1 MNYLL
6 KSALLSAMILPAAYM
21 QAADPDITMRTNIYD
36 TAGPNNACT
45 ITLGGTPGKYIE
57 VDCGFGP
64 VEYQI
69 QSATFDQTTQTIKG
83 TNISCQ
89 VSKEGLIK
97 IYTDEDAV
105 IDYLDTEGC
114 GLEWI
119 DIVDPSS
126 LQIVN
131 FNHNSL
137 QKLDLSDYSALQM
150 AYLSDNP
157 YSESPLVIGKNH
169 PELALLEINSVYNL
183 DPEFDINTYPKLTVF
198 DAFAVPDI
206 KKLTPSGCPGLVRLS
221 IDCTN
226 VSELDLSNNPS
237 LAILNISETAIT
249 DIDLSKCTN
258 LQELYVVHQ
267 SGTYN
272 PDVKLKSLDVT
283 MLPKLY
289 YLFATGN
296 EIETLDVSKNPE
308 LNHLWVGYNRL
319 RTLDI
324 SNNKKL
330 VNLHLEKNYFDFV
343 TLPADRQDF
352 IEYEYLQ
359 NPFAVP
365 VELEVGKPLDVTKYI
380 DRPNTTTQ
388 GRLVRVTRENPFK
401 PEPVDESLYSFA
413 NGKLTVNQALT
424 DSVYLELAN
433 SDFTLV
439 AQPTS
444 KFKVKTAAEMGK
456 PDVKMTFQPGT
467 SQGAELA
474 MCIGID
480 GATAESPKTLY
491 VTQGDGKTST
501 YQVTTSAMPSEP
513 NVKLTAAGY
522 GQTSLA
528 VDVAEQITAVGI
540 DGVTMYA
547 CDITPMSAL
556 RELRL
561 TGTELYALDLGYNR
575 CLEKLVLNGN
585 HLTKIDLDGVSGD
598 FAKTNLSYI
607 DLAGNETA
615 ELVISRMDGVTYFD
629 LHNNKLTSQ
638 HFKDAERIEYLDV
651 SQNLLESLEI
661 GYLISLRELNAS
673 DNKLTSYAA
682 PETNVIEKADFS
694 RNCFTYANLPARNG
708 LSEDNFKYAPQA
720 KIVITSKA
728 PGIDLGTQAVTIDGA
743 PVEFAWFKT
752 DGTQLTAGTDY
763 TITEG
768 RTRFLDPTVG
778 AEIYCAMTC
787 ASLPAFS
794 GDNALMTTNVEAAE
808 MPQHVVAEFSTAD
821 AGTLEMSLAAD
832 AEATSIYFDW
842 NGDGTDLVQ
851 YVLGTSYR
859 IFTGEAKAGKNVKV
873 LSYNEQ
879 NGVTVFSISGVKLNS
894 FDGTNL
900 KQVHALTVADTG
912 LESITYPD
920 TDKIRELNISGNAF
934 TEFDA
939 TKFPEL
945 FSISL
950 TGNKLTTL
958 DLTPCDDVEVVA
970 AARNQLTDIKFKE
983 NNKVYFLDITGNKFE
998 SYDLQQHKMLNQ
1010 VGLAQNLLTTV
1021 DPSNLPDLR
1030 VIALDGNRFTF
1041 ATLPLPESHWS
1052 RYTYANQATIVP
1064 EIDGLTIDLSSQKQ
1078 VAETPTVYRWFIGM
1092 PTYNQDLGDFEGEEL
1107 VAGEEYTIENGV
1119 TTLNQ
1124 GYNKMI
1130 CLMTNS
1136 ELPNVVLTTDL
1147 LDLSALETIE
1157 AEGVDAEAAYFTLDG
1172 LRVANPSQG
1181 IYIVVRGNK
1190 VTKELIK

>member
-1 MNYLL
+1 MNTLL

-21 QAADPDITMRTNIYD
+21 QAADPAITMRTNIYD
-36 TAGPNNACT
+36 VAGPNNACT

-64 VEYQI
+64 VEYKI
-69 QSATFDQTTQTIKG
+69 QDATFDPTTQSMKG
-83 TNISCQ
+83 TSISCQ

-97 IYTDEDAV
+97 IYPDEGV
-105 IDYLDTEGC
+105 VFDYLDAEGC

-119 DIVDPSS
+119 EITDPSD

-131 FNHNSL
+131 FNHNNL
-137 QKLDLSDYSALQM
+137 QKLDLSGYTSLQF

-157 YSESPLVIGKNH
+157 YGESPLVIGKNH

-267 SGTYN
+267 SDTYN
-272 PDVKLKSLDVT
+272 PDVKLKSLDVS

-289 YLFATGN
+289 YLFAMGN
-296 EIETLDVSKNPE
+296 DIETLDVSKNPE
-308 LNHLWVGYNRL
+308 LNHLWVGHNRL
-319 RTLDI
+319 HTLDI
-324 SNNKKL
+324 SQNQKL

-352 IEYEYLQ
+352 IEYEYQQ

-380 DRPNTTTQ
+380 DRPNTTTV
-388 GRLVRVTRENPFK
+388 GRLMRVTRENPFK
-401 PEPVDESLYSFA
+401 PVAVDESLYSFA
-413 NGKLTVNQALT
+413 DGKLIVNQALT
-424 DSVYLELAN
+424 DSVYLELVN

-439 AQPTS
+439 AQTTN

-480 GATAESPKTLY
+480 GATTDSPKTLY

-501 YQVTTSAMPSEP
+501 YQITTSAMPSEP

-556 RELRL
+556 RDLRL

-575 CLEKLVLNGN
+575 CLEKIILNGN
-585 HLTKIDLDGVSGD
+585 HLPKINLNGVSGD
-598 FAKTNLSYI
+598 FAKTKLSYI
-607 DLAGNETA
+607 DLAGNETT
-615 ELVISRMDGVTYFD
+615 ELTISRMDGIEYLD
-629 LHNNKLTSQ
+629 LHNNKLTFQ
-638 HFKDAERIEYLDV
+638 HFRDAERIKYLDV
-651 SQNLLESLEI
+651 SHNMLESLEI

-728 PGIDLGTQAVTIDGA
+728 PGIDLGSQAVTIDGS
-743 PVEFAWFKT
+743 PV
-752 DGTQLTAGTDY
+752 
-763 TITEG
+763 
-768 RTRFLDPTVG
+768 
-778 AEIYCAMTC
+778 
-787 ASLPAFS
+787 
-794 GDNALMTTNVEAAE
+794 
-808 MPQHVVAEFSTAD
+808 
-821 AGTLEMSLAAD
+821 
-832 AEATSIYFDW
+832 
-842 NGDGTDLVQ
+842 
-851 YVLGTSYR
+851 
-859 IFTGEAKAGKNVKV
+859 
-873 LSYNEQ
+873 
-879 NGVTVFSISGVKLNS
+879 
-894 FDGTNL
+894 
-900 KQVHALTVADTG
+900 
-912 LESITYPD
+912 
-920 TDKIRELNISGNAF
+920 
-934 TEFDA
+934 
-939 TKFPEL
+939 
-945 FSISL
+945 
-950 TGNKLTTL
+950 
-958 DLTPCDDVEVVA
+958 
-970 AARNQLTDIKFKE
+970 
-983 NNKVYFLDITGNKFE
+983 
-998 SYDLQQHKMLNQ
+998 
-1010 VGLAQNLLTTV
+1010 
-1021 DPSNLPDLR
+1021 
-1030 VIALDGNRFTF
+1030 
-1041 ATLPLPESHWS
+1041 
-1052 RYTYANQATIVP
+1052 
-1064 EIDGLTIDLSSQKQ
+1064 
-1078 VAETPTVYRWFIGM
+1078 
-1092 PTYNQDLGDFEGEEL
+1092 
-1107 VAGEEYTIENGV
+1107 
-1119 TTLNQ
+1119 
-1124 GYNKMI
+1124 
-1130 CLMTNS
+1130 
-1136 ELPNVVLTTDL
+1136 
-1147 LDLSALETIE
+1147 
-1157 AEGVDAEAAYFTLDG
+1157 
-1172 LRVANPSQG
+1172 
-1181 IYIVVRGNK
+1181 
-1190 VTKELIK
+1190 

>member
-1 MNYLL
+1 MNTLL

-21 QAADPDITMRTNIYD
+21 QAADPAITMRTNIYD
-36 TAGPNNACT
+36 VAGPNNACT

-69 QSATFDQTTQTIKG
+69 QNATFDQTTQSIKG
-83 TNISCQ
+83 TSISCQ

-97 IYTDEDAV
+97 IYPDEDVV
-105 IDYLDTEGC
+105 IDYLDAEGC

-119 DIVDPSS
+119 EITDPSN

-131 FNHNSL
+131 FNHNNL
-137 QKLDLSDYSALQM
+137 QKLDLSGYTSLQF

-157 YSESPLVIGKNH
+157 YGESPLVIGKNH

-226 VSELDLSNNPS
+226 VSSLDLSNNPS

-249 DIDLSKCTN
+249 EIDLSKCTN

-272 PDVKLKSLDVT
+272 PGVKLKSLDVS

-296 EIETLDVSKNPE
+296 EIESIDVSNNPE
-308 LNHLWVGYNRL
+308 LNHLWLGYNKL

-324 SNNKKL
+324 SKNQKL
-330 VNLHLEKNYFDFV
+330 VNLHLQKNYFDFV

-380 DRPNTTTQ
+380 DRPNTTTV
-388 GRLVRVTRENPFK
+388 GRLVRVTRENPYN
-401 PEPVDESLYSFA
+401 PVPVDESLYSFA
-413 NGKLTVNQALT
+413 NGKLIVNQALT
-424 DSVYLELAN
+424 DSVYLELVN
-433 SDFTLV
+433 SDFALL
-439 AQPTS
+439 AQTTG
-444 KFKVKTAAEMGK
+444 KFKVKTAADMGK

-467 SQGAELA
+467 PQGEELA

-480 GATAESPKTLY
+480 GATAETPKPLY
-491 VTQGDGKTST
+491 VTQGDGKTTT
-501 YQVTTSAMPSEP
+501 YQITTSSMPSEP

-556 RELRL
+556 RDLRL

-575 CLEKLVLNGN
+575 CLEKIILNGN
-585 HLTKIDLDGVSGD
+585 HLPKINLDGVSGD
-598 FAKTNLSYI
+598 FAKTRLSYI
-607 DLAGNETA
+607 DLADNETA
-615 ELVISRMDGVTYFD
+615 ELTISRMDGIKYLD
-629 LHNNKLTSQ
+629 LHDNKLTFQ

-651 SQNLLESLEI
+651 SHNMLESLEL
-661 GYLISLRELNAS
+661 GYLTSLRELNAS
-673 DNKLTSYAA
+673 YNKLTTYAA

-694 RNCFTYANLPARNG
+694 NNCFTYANLPTRNG

-720 KIVITSKA
+720 KITITTKA
-728 PGIDLGTQAVTIDGA
+728 PGIDLGSQAVTIDGS

-752 DGTQLTAGTDY
+752 DGTQLVAGTDY

-768 RTRFLDPTVG
+768 RTRFLEPTVG
-778 AEIYCAMTC
+778 AEVYCVMTC

-794 GDNALMTTNVEAAE
+794 GADALMTTNVEAAE
-808 MPQHVVAEFSTAD
+808 MPSHVVAEFRTAAD
-821 AGTLEMSLAAD
+821 GTINLSLAAD
-832 AEATSIYFDW
+832 TDATSVYIDW
-842 NGDGTDLVQ
+842 NGDGTDVVQ
-851 YVLGTSYR
+851 YVLGTTYR
-859 IFTGEAKAGKNVKV
+859 LFTAPTKAGKDVKV

-879 NGVTVFSISGVKLNS
+879 NGVTVFSINGAKLES

-900 KQVHALTVADTG
+900 KQVTAFTVADAG
-912 LESITYPD
+912 LESITFPA
-920 TDKIRELNISGNAF
+920 TDKIRELGLSGNAF
-934 TEFDA
+934 TSFDA

-945 FSISL
+945 FSLSI

-970 AARNQLTDIKFKE
+970 AANNQLTEVKFKE
-983 NNKVYFLDITGNKFE
+983 NNKVYFLDLTDNKLD
-998 SYDLQQHKMLNQ
+998 SYDLQQHKLLNQ
-1010 VGLAQNLLTTV
+1010 VGLAQNNLTTV
-1021 DPSNLPDLR
+1021 NPTNLPDLR

-1064 EIDGLTIDLSSQKQ
+1064 EINGLTIDLSSQKQ

-1092 PTYNQDLGDFEGEEL
+1092 PTYNSDLGEFEGEEL
-1107 VAGEEYTIENGV
+1107 VAGEEYTIEDGV

-1124 GYNKMI
+1124 GFNKMI

-1157 AEGVDAEAAYFTLDG
+1157 ADGVDAEATYFTLDG
-1172 LRVANPSQG
+1172 LRIANPSKG

-1190 VTKELIK
+1190 VTKELVK